1 MTQRILIRATG
12 AARPGQLAGLGQ
24 ALARS
29 GARLLDINQSVTF
42 GLVSLEALVALVA
55 QSELEAALS

>member
-12 AARPGQLAGLGQ
+12 TARPGQLAGLGQ

-42 GLVSLEALVALVA
+42 GLVSLEAVVALVA
-55 QSELEAALS
+55 